1 MAGLPQNVI
10 ARASEILNSHIQDQ
24 FNNGKNKNISND
36 DQLSVFSVQDSQIRK
51 ELEELDV
58 LNLSPLEAIRILDQL
73 KKKYGL

>member
-1 MAGLPQNVI
+1 M
-10 ARASEILNSHIQDQ
+10 QDQ
-24 FNNGKNKNISND
+24 FNNGKNNNISND

>member
-10 ARASEILNSHIQDQ
+10 ERASEILNSHIQDQ
-24 FNNGKNKNISND
+24 FDNDKNNNISND
-36 DQLSVFSVQDSQIRK
+36 DQLSVFSDQDSQIRK

-73 KKKYGL
+73 KKKHGL

>member
-1 MAGLPQNVI
+1 MINP
-10 ARASEILNSHIQDQ
+10 EIVNSLTKSVPS
-24 FNNGKNKNISND
+24 NNISND
-36 DQLSVFSVQDSQIRK
+36 DQLSVFSAQDSQIRK

>member
-10 ARASEILNSHIQDQ
+10 ARASEILNYHIQDQ
-24 FNNGKNKNISND
+24 FNNGKSNNISNN
-36 DQLSVFSVQDSQIRK
+36 DQLSVFSDQNSQIRK

-73 KKKYGL
+73 KKKHGL

>member
-1 MAGLPQNVI
+1 M
-10 ARASEILNSHIQDQ
+10 QDQ

-73 KKKYGL
+73 KKKHGL

>member
-10 ARASEILNSHIQDQ
+10 ERASEILNSHIQDQ
-24 FNNGKNKNISND
+24 FDNGKNNNISND
-36 DQLSVFSVQDSQIRK
+36 DQLSVFSDQDSQIRK

-73 KKKYGL
+73 KKKHGL